1 MISIARTIKLIS
13 CALVTLISIL
23 IPHFSYSFDKPQS
36 TGPVQISGRQLLIN
50 GNPYQVRGVCYQPTP
65 IGVDGQF
72 GLSDDTRIFQRDFPL
87 LNQMGSNT
95 IRTWG
100 KVNTNLLNYANQY
113 NTKVVAGFWV
123 DYNAN
128 LWDPTTRNNIISD
141 FRDYV
146 GQYKDHP
153 ALLAWGLGNEQNYFN
168 GNNSAWYSLTNEM
181 AKAAYEIEGP
191 GYHPVSIINGEINNI
206 GDPTPGTETD
216 DASLDYIDM
225 WASNVYR
232 GYNFGNFFQDYA
244 GKSQKPLLISE
255 YGIDAWDNANG
266 QEYPE
271 TQSEWN
277 KHQWEQIKA
286 ANGISVGGT
295 IMAYSDE
302 WWKAGNPWSQDYG
315 GYIINGAHPDGYSN
329 EEWWGLVKVKYNG
342 LGQIDTVIP
351 RETFYTLFDDPPIP
365 EPNSLLLLG
374 TGLLS
379 LFGLYGIR
387 KNK

>member
-1 MISIARTIKLIS
+1 
-13 CALVTLISIL
+13 
-23 IPHFSYSFDKPQS
+23 
-36 TGPVQISGRQLLIN
+36 
-50 GNPYQVRGVCYQPTP
+50 
-65 IGVDGQF
+65 
-72 GLSDDTRIFQRDFPL
+72 
-87 LNQMGSNT
+87 MGSNT

-128 LWDPTTRNNIISD
+128 LWNPTTRNNILNE

-153 ALLAWGLGNEQNYFN
+153 ALLTWGLGNEQNYFN

-232 GYNFGNFFQDYA
+232 GYNFGNFFQVYA

-266 QEYPE
+266 KEYPDV
-271 TQSEWN
+271 QADWN
-277 KHQWEQIKA
+277 KHQWEQIA
-286 ANGISVGGT
+286 AASNISPGGT

-302 WWKAGNPWSQDYG
+302 WWKAGNAWSQDYG
-315 GYIINGAHPDGYSN
+315 GYIIPDAHPDGYSN
-329 EEWWGLVKVKYNG
+329 EEWWGLVKIKYNG

-365 EPNSLLLLG
+365 EPNSILLLG

-379 LFGLYGIR
+379 LFGLFGIR